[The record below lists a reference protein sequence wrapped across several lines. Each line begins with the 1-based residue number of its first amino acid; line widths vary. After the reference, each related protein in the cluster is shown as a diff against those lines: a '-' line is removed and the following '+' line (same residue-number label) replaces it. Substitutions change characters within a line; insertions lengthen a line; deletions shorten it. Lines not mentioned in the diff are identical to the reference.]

1 MTDYSSDTPAWTWG
15 DYGQSKRIQAL
26 REDVSAMTSSL
37 AQARSSTRRLQSELS
52 KVTGSLEQRL
62 NRLSVAFDAFVELS
76 DLRMTLALFDEHAR
90 VRHRARQLFGE
101 NPLPGELSDVDGYWL
116 APALAG
122 LQSTVDGAQ
131 AGAALDL
138 ARQRDMHRAPLFHTL
153 ALVLLGRQ
161 DLVGTAMLTDL
172 LPEIDHETPVYQR
185 ALWTLAADGFLGA
198 AGSDALLKI
207 GSASLGTLPDEAREA
222 AVETWLGVAK
232 PDAPVKVDVEGAAE
246 LKAALDACA
255 RLSALRNWV
264 TERSVGEPATEV
276 DPIVKRTLELLVD
289 EGSAVEL
296 PLLRRE
302 RELRRVIEDTDAP
315 SGPQD
320 WTAADGPMITLLR
333 QDTGDAE
340 HPARRAMA
348 VRICAPHILA
358 AADRLA
364 ELARRPVPEE
374 TKVRVPGGE
383 LTFTGAQLDVDS
395 FDHTVRRVVGTPD
408 NPHRFRPAVYA
419 LAAIGVA
426 GLVLSVAAVWQWL
439 FLVVAVLGIAGS
451 LLWRERDERTKAAE
465 KQASAKARLRSAA
478 ERCTAELEAA
488 RVTLARGRAGIEDD
502 LSALRAA
509 LP

>member
-1 MTDYSSDTPAWTWG
+1 MTDYSYDTPAWTWG
-15 DYGQSKRIQAL
+15 DYGQSRRIQSL
-26 REDVSAMTSSL
+26 REDMSALNSSL

-76 DLRMTLALFDEHAR
+76 DLRMTLALFDEHAK

-122 LQSTVDGAQ
+122 LQATVDGMP
-131 AGAALDL
+131 AGAALEL
-138 ARQRDMHRAPLFHTL
+138 ARQRDTHRAPLFHTL

-161 DLVGTAMLTDL
+161 DLVGPAVLTDL
-172 LPEIDHETPVYQR
+172 LPEIEAETPVYQR

-207 GSASLGTLPDEAREA
+207 GSASLGAVPGESE
-222 AVETWLGVAK
+222 VETWLRVAR
-232 PDAPVKVDVEGAAE
+232 PAAPVKLDVDGAPE
-246 LKAALDACA
+246 LTSALDACT
-255 RLSALRNWV
+255 RLSALRTWV
-264 TERSVGEPATEV
+264 TDRLAGEPATEV

-302 RELRRVIEDTDAP
+302 RELRRVIEGTAP
-315 SGPQD
+315 NGPQD
-320 WTAADGPMITLLR
+320 WTAVDGSMVELLR
-333 QDTGDAE
+333 QDTDDAE
-340 HPARRAMA
+340 HPVRRALA
-348 VRICAPHILA
+348 IRICAPHILS
-358 AADRLA
+358 AADKLV
-364 ELARRPVPEE
+364 ELARRPVPEQ
-374 TKVRVPGGE
+374 TRLRVPGGE
-383 LTFTGAQLDVDS
+383 LTFTGARLDIDS

-408 NPHRFRPAVYA
+408 HPQRFRPAVYA

-426 GLVLSVAAVWQWL
+426 GVVLGVAAVWQW
-439 FLVVAVLGIAGS
+439 FLLVAVVLGIAGG
-451 LLWRERDERTKAAE
+451 LLWRERDEQTKTAE
-465 KQASAKARLRSAA
+465 REASTKARLRSTA
-478 ERCTAELEAA
+478 ERCTTELEAA
-488 RVTLARGRAGIEDD
+488 RVALDCARAGLVDD

-509 LP
+509 LA